1 MNTAKT
7 PHAAAI
13 ENQARVRASGINPT
27 NDYGRWLLKLASDSR
42 AHMCLARKG
51 DGFLCIQ
58 AGDGAGEACQPRRS
72 RECWGR
78 RTHFKAFP
86 AKTYTV
92 PTRPARTRQKGQ
104 RPRRFRV

>member
-1 MNTAKT
+1 MTIPKT
-7 PHAAAI
+7 TPPACAAN
-13 ENQARVRASGINPT
+13 EARVRASGINLT
-27 NDYGRWLLKLASDSR
+27 TDYGKWVLQMAQKSKIAL
-42 AHMCLARKG
+42 CLARKG